1 MQALLFADFL
11 LGVGLGHLSRS
22 EALKAELE
30 ALGFAVTLL
39 DSTLLDSTLK
49 HPQSYDFIA
58 IDSYILPLDSYL
70 LASKRAK
77 ICLYFDDT
85 LRLPYPKGILLNN
98 APSVDVLAYQRT
110 YPNHILFLGNSY
122 TLMRP
127 AFRFQTTPP
136 LHSILK
142 NCLITL
148 GREDILHLNSP
159 LIQALSQSFPAL
171 KLHCITKDS
180 SNLPQCVTTYFQLS
194 AQEMA
199 QCIRSMDI
207 CICSCGQSLREI
219 LSCGIPAIALEIA
232 SNQNANL
239 KSFQACTLNIPKAYL
254 LHTKEICQK
263 VIDFVGC
270 YEHLA
275 MRKSHQMLASRLLN
289 HKNAWKESLMPLF
302 APHASKI

>member
-1 MQALLFADFL
+1 MQALLFADLL

-30 ALGFAVTLL
+30 TLGFKATLL
-39 DSTLLDSTLK
+39 DSALLDSTLK
-49 HPQSYDFIA
+49 NSQSYDFIA

-98 APSVDVLAYQRT
+98 APSVDILAYQRT
-110 YPNHILFLGNSY
+110 YPNHILFLGDSY
-122 TLMRP
+122 TLIRS

-136 LHSILK
+136 LNPTLK

-148 GREDILHLNSP
+148 GGEDILHLNSP
-159 LIQALSQSFPAL
+159 LIQALSHSFPAL
-171 KLHCITKDS
+171 KLHCIAKDS
-180 SNLPQCVTTYFQLS
+180 RNLPKCVAIYSQLS

-207 CICSCGQSLREI
+207 CICACGQSLRET
-219 LSCGIPAIALEIA
+219 LSCGIPTIALEIA

-239 KSFQACTLNIPKAYL
+239 KSFQACTLNLPKAYL

-263 VIDFVGC
+263 VVDFVGY
-270 YEHLA
+270 YENLT
-275 MRKSHQMLASRLLN
+275 MRKSHQMLASKLLN
-289 HKNAWKESLMPLF
+289 HKNAWKESLMALF
-302 APHASKI
+302 TYHSSKI